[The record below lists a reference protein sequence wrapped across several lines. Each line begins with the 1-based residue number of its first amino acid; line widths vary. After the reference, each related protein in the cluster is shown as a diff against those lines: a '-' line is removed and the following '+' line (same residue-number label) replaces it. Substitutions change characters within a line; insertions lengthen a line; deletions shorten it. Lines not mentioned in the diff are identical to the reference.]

1 MPRLDAVEPRS
12 ASAHEVLEGVRAA
25 LRAAGADALVDLSD
39 EPVVGYR
46 ERFLLMSAALAEGAV
61 YVAADTEVR
70 PQAFARLTA
79 TPSLAVIGTG
89 KRVGKTAVSGWLAR
103 RIDAARRADG
113 GVVVLAMGRGGPP
126 EPELIRGGDGLGPAE
141 LLAASRAGRHAAS
154 DCYEDAVLAGVTAVG
169 CRRCGGGLAG
179 MTFDDNVR
187 EALPLLDGRGAAL
200 AVIEGSG
207 AVVPPIL
214 ADATLCVAG
223 ASQPA
228 DYVAGFLGTYRLLL
242 SDALM
247 LTQCEP
253 PFATPGEVRAVTAA
267 AKAVKPGLEV
277 VPTVF
282 RPRPAQSVRGRRVAF
297 FTTAPDGRRAAAGRF
312 PRRGPRRRSG
322 ARLVRPRRPP
332 PAAGCGEA
340 GGRRGRRVPHRDQGG
355 GRGRRR
361 RGRRRRR
368 PRARV
373 LRQRAPV
380 ARRGPGCHRRPAGG
394 ARRRAL
400 RRPRRG
406 CAVRYPWRGSV
417 TVAEHRD
424 IPLIDEGDSQA
435 PFSKGLMA
443 QTLMSTGLAPERAY
457 NVAAAVERRL
467 RRRGPAA
474 LTLAD
479 LQEIA
484 RDQLGPEQGDILI
497 ERFRQWQKLRRLETP
512 LIILIGG
519 ATGVGKSTLATQLAH
534 RLGITRLI
542 GTDMVRQTMRAFFAP
557 ELMPAIHTS
566 SFDAASAVRV
576 PVPRETDLS
585 KMGFIEQTK
594 AVSVG
599 IEALIQ
605 RGVDE
610 AQRMVV
616 EGVHLVPGYLDKS
629 RWGEAIVLE
638 FMLAIADKERHRS
651 NFTVREWETG
661 GIRPLRRYLE
671 HFAEIR
677 RIQKYMVGRAQALG
691 VPVIDGPTLD
701 DNLNEVLGMILRR
714 VEEEGGADA
723 PAREPP
729 AGGDEATA

>member
-1 MPRLDAVEPRS
+1 M
-12 ASAHEVLEGVRAA
+12 
-25 LRAAGADALVDLSD
+25 
-39 EPVVGYR
+39 
-46 ERFLLMSAALAEGAV
+46 
-61 YVAADTEVR
+61 R
-70 PQAFARLTA
+70 PQAFARLAA

-103 RIDAARRADG
+103 RLDAARRTDG

-179 MTFDDNVR
+179 MPFDDNVR

-207 AVVPPIL
+207 AVVPPVA

-223 ASQPA
+223 AGQPA
-228 DYVAGFLGTYRLLL
+228 DYVAGYLGTYRLLL
-242 SDALM
+242 SDALV

-253 PFATPGEVRAVTAA
+253 PFASPGEVAAMAA
-267 AKAVKPGLEV
+267 AARAVKPGLEV
-277 VPTVF
+277 VRTVF
-282 RPRPAQSVRGRRVAF
+282 RPRPAQPVRGRRVAF
-297 FTTAPDGRRAAAGRF
+297 FTTAPEAAAPQLAASLADDHGAEVVLVSCDLADRRRLPEAVARAAAEADVFLTEIKAAAVDVVAEGAAAAGRELVF
-312 PRRGPRRRSG
+312 CDNEPVALEGDLAATVDRLAELAAERFA
-322 ARLVRPRRPP
+322 ARAD
-332 PAAGCGEA
+332 AAA
-340 GGRRGRRVPHRDQGG
+340 
-355 GRGRRR
+355 RRR
-361 RGRRRRR
+361 RAAGR
-368 PRARV
+368 
-373 LRQRAPV
+373 L
-380 ARRGPGCHRRPAGG
+380 
-394 ARRRAL
+394 
-400 RRPRRG
+400 
-406 CAVRYPWRGSV
+406 
-417 TVAEHRD
+417 TVPEPHD
-424 IPLIDEGDSQA
+424 IPLIDEGDQT

-443 QTLMSTGLAPERAY
+443 QTLMATGLAPERAY

-474 LTLAD
+474 LTLVD
-479 LQEIA
+479 LHEIA
-484 RDQLGPEQGDILI
+484 RDQLGPEKGDVLI

-599 IEALIQ
+599 IEALVQ
-605 RGVDE
+605 RGIDE

-616 EGVHLVPGYLDKS
+616 EGVHLVPGFLDRS

-638 FMLAIADKERHRS
+638 FMLAINDKERHRG

-661 GIRPLRRYLE
+661 GIRPLRRYIE

-691 VPVIDGPTLD
+691 VPVIDGPSLD
-701 DNLNEVLGMILRR
+701 DNLSEVLGDDPPPRGGR
-714 VEEEGGADA
+714 GRGAGAGRGGAA
-723 PAREPP
+723 PA
-729 AGGDEATA
+729 